1 MVANLSQ
8 PMSVQNIQLNL
19 KQKINTKG
27 RCNTG
32 CSLLPGGRMVIS
44 CSSTNTVSFINT
56 GGVELF
62 HISKEKTGICTYNT
76 VYTKD
81 NNSIA
86 VSYGDG
92 NNKFLA
98 IIDIESQK
106 VMTTISMDTYIY
118 GMAVRGR
125 TIYYCTKD
133 KGIKMLNLSDKSV
146 SDIINSNMS
155 GVWFVAT
162 SEDNLYYTY
171 ANTHIVTC
179 CDLHGTTQWEY
190 LNIMACLLEVE
201 QYITVQSIKE

>member
-1 MVANLSQ
+1 MVADLTP
-8 PMSVQNIQLNL
+8 PMSVENIQLNL

-27 RCNTG
+27 RGIRG

-62 HISKEKTGICTYNT
+62 HISKEKTGLCTYNT
-76 VYTKD
+76 VYIKD
-81 NNSIA
+81 NNSVA
-86 VSYGDG
+86 VSSGDG
-92 NNKFLA
+92 NNKCIA

-106 VMTTISMDTYIY
+106 VMTTISMDTNIY
-118 GMAVRGR
+118 GMAVRSR

-155 GVWFVAT
+155 GVYFVAT
-162 SEDNLYYTY
+162 FDDKLYYT
-171 ANTHIVTC
+171 NTYTNTVTC
-179 CDLHGTTQWEY
+179 L
-190 LNIMACLLEVE
+190 
-201 QYITVQSIKE
+201 